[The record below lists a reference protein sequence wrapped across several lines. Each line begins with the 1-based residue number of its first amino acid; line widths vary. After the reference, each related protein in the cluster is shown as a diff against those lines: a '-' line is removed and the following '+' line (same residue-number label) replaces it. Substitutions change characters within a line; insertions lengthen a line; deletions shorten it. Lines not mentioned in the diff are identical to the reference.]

1 MVQNLLSA
9 IAAISLIGLFFG
21 IALAVASKVFAVKT
35 DPKIV
40 EVRNH
45 LPGANCGAC
54 GFPGC
59 DQYAESVAKK
69 ESEITLCTVGGSQV
83 LEDLSKIMGV
93 EAGEVKRLVA
103 RVLCRG
109 TSDKTTKQ
117 YSYIGANT
125 CEAVNLMYK
134 GDSSCSYGCLGQGD
148 CVQACEYNAI
158 QIEDGVAVIIED
170 NCVGCKKCV
179 IACPK
184 DIIVMVPDDKRVTV
198 SCFNNDLGKKVMTA
212 CKVGCIACR
221 KCEKAC
227 QYDAIKVI
235 NGLAV
240 IDYTKCTN
248 CGDCILVCPT
258 KTINMYFEDN

>member
-1 MVQNLLSA
+1 MLLSILTA
-9 IAAISLIGLFFG
+9 IAAIGLIGLFFA
-21 IALAVASKVFAVKT
+21 IVLAIASKAFAVKT
-35 DPKIV
+35 NPKII
-40 EVRNH
+40 EVRAH

-83 LEDLSKIMGV
+83 IEDLSKIMEI
-93 EAGEVKRLVA
+93 EASEVTRIVA

-109 TSDKTTKQ
+109 TLDKTNKQ
-117 YSYIGANT
+117 YSYMGTKT
-125 CEAVNLMYK
+125 CNAANLMYK
-134 GDSSCSYGCLGQGD
+134 GDSSCSFGCLGLGD
-148 CVQACEYNAI
+148 CVRVCDYNAI
-158 QIEDGVAVIIED
+158 NIEDGVAYIVEK

-184 DIIVMVPDDKRVTV
+184 NIIEMVPENKRVTV
-198 SCFNNDLGKKVMTA
+198 SCFNTDLGKKVMVA
-212 CKVGCIACR
+212 CKVGCIACK

-240 IDYTKCTN
+240 IDYEKCTN

-258 KTINMYFEDN
+258 KTINRYLENN